1 MNPKTKKVLG
11 AVVRLAVA
19 AGLIAY
25 VLSQARLRDAVR
37 PAPDE
42 ASLPVVRKTDAGY
55 VVRTEESAER
65 LIPHEAFGE
74 PGGPVLAEGILSIA
88 RRLTGRWWW
97 VVAALGA
104 MMLQSPLGAV
114 RWRLLL
120 AVQGIRITFWES
132 LRLTY
137 IGWFFNNW
145 LPGATGGD
153 FVKAYYI
160 AAQTHH
166 KAEAVTVVFLDRFL
180 GLVSVCI
187 VGAVAL
193 LASLDDPR
201 VRIAQIVMGTFMAG
215 VVAATTVFY
224 SRWLR
229 NLLRVD
235 RLIARLPLAKIVARV
250 DQALLV
256 YRDHKRK
263 VATAVLYSWGTQ
275 VASILAI
282 WWVAVGLGSR
292 ADWYHYFLNMP
303 VVWIGWALVPVP
315 GGFGVAESLMQ
326 HLFGPDVL
334 GGGSALPV
342 GEAATL
348 ALAMMLAY
356 RLVQMTV
363 SLPGAV
369 FYLARRTTVSP
380 THMREELEDEN
391 GDAAEHPAGDTA
403 PDE

>member
-11 AVVRLAVA
+11 AAVRLLVA

-37 PAPDE
+37 PAPGE
-42 ASLPVVRKTDAGY
+42 QARPILRETDAGY
-55 VVRTEESAER
+55 VIRTEEGTEQ
-65 LIPHEAFGE
+65 LIPREALGK
-74 PGGPVLAEGILSIA
+74 PDGPVLAEGILSIA

-97 VVAALGA
+97 AAAALGA

-120 AVQGIRITFWES
+120 AVQGIHITFWES

-160 AAQTHH
+160 ASQTHR

-193 LASLDDPR
+193 TASLTDPR

-215 VVAATTVFY
+215 VLVGTTVFY
-224 SRWLR
+224 STRLR
-229 NLLRVD
+229 RLLRVD
-235 RLIARLPLAKIVARV
+235 RLIARLPLAKTVARV

-256 YRDHKRK
+256 YRYHKRK
-263 VATAVLYSWGTQ
+263 VATAILYSWGTQ
-275 VASILAI
+275 VGSILAM

-292 ADWYHYFLNMP
+292 AEWYHYFLNMP

-326 HLFGPDVL
+326 QLFGPAVL
-334 GGGSALPV
+334 GGSGAPVPV

-348 ALAMMLAY
+348 ALAMMLAF
-356 RLVQMTV
+356 RLVQMAV

-369 FYLARRTTVSP
+369 FYLARRTGVSP
-380 THMREELEDEN
+380 THMREQLEGEETESE
-391 GDAAEHPAGDTA
+391 A
-403 PDE
+403 

>member
-11 AVVRLAVA
+11 AAVRLLVA

-37 PAPDE
+37 PAPGED
-42 ASLPVVRKTDAGY
+42 ARPIVRRTDDGCVVR
-55 VVRTEESAER
+55 AENGSET
-65 LIPHEAFGE
+65 LIPYEAFGRPE
-74 PGGPVLAEGILSIA
+74 GPVLAEGILSIA

-97 VVAALGA
+97 AAAALGA

-120 AVQGIRITFWES
+120 AVQGIHITFTES

-160 AAQTHH
+160 AAQTHR

-193 LASLDDPR
+193 TASLSDPR
-201 VRIAQIVMGTFMAG
+201 VRIAQVVMGTFMAG
-215 VVAATTVFY
+215 VILGTVVFY
-224 SRWLR
+224 SRR
-229 NLLRVD
+229 VRTLLRVD
-235 RLIARLPLAKIVARV
+235 RLIARLPLAKTVAKV
-250 DQALLV
+250 DRALFV
-256 YRDHKRK
+256 YRYHKRK
-263 VATAVLYSWGTQ
+263 VARAVLYSWGTQ
-275 VASILAI
+275 VGSILAM

-292 ADWYHYFLNMP
+292 ADWDHYFLNMP

-326 HLFGPDVL
+326 HLFGPAVL
-334 GGGSALPV
+334 GGTAGPLPV

-348 ALAMMLAY
+348 ALAMMLAF

-363 SLPGAV
+363 SVPGAI
-369 FYLARRTTVSP
+369 FYLARRTGVSP
-380 THMREELEDEN
+380 THMREELEEEDEN
-391 GDAAEHPAGDTA
+391 TPSQA
-403 PDE
+403 

>member
-1 MNPKTKKVLG
+1 MGEKPKKVLW
-11 AVVRLAVA
+11 AALRLLVA
-19 AGLIAY
+19 AGLVAY

-37 PAPDE
+37 PAPGAELRPIARRTDE
-42 ASLPVVRKTDAGY
+42 GVVIQ
-55 VVRTEESAER
+55 TETGTER
-65 LIPHEAFGE
+65 LIPFEAFG
-74 PGGPVLAEGILSIA
+74 PDGAVHVDGILSIA
-88 RRLTGRWWW
+88 RRLSGRWGWAL
-97 VVAALGA
+97 AALGA

-120 AVQGIRITFWES
+120 AVQGIHITFWES

-160 AAQTHH
+160 ATQAHH
-166 KAEAVTVVFLDRFL
+166 KPEAVTTVFLDRFL
-180 GLVSVCI
+180 GLVSVCLI
-187 VGAVAL
+187 GAVAL
-193 LASLDDPR
+193 TGSLTDPR
-201 VRIAQIVMGTFMAG
+201 VRVAQIIMGTFMAG
-215 VVAATTVFY
+215 VLVGTAVFY
-224 SRWLR
+224 SHRLR
-229 NLLRVD
+229 TLLRVD
-235 RLIARLPLAKIVARV
+235 RLIARLPLGRTAAKV
-250 DQALLV
+250 DRALFV
-256 YRDHKRK
+256 YRYHKRK

-275 VASILAI
+275 VGSVLAM
-282 WWVAVGLGSR
+282 WWVATGLGSR

-326 HLFGPDVL
+326 HLFGPAAL
-334 GGGSALPV
+334 GGGTPVPV

-356 RLVQMTV
+356 RLVQMVV

-369 FYLARRTTVSP
+369 FYLARRTGVSP
-380 THMREELEDEN
+380 THMREELEE
-391 GDAAEHPAGDTA
+391 AEG
-403 PDE
+403 EV

>member
-1 MNPKTKKVLG
+1 MNPRTKKVLG
-11 AVVRLAVA
+11 AAVRLLVA

-37 PAPDE
+37 PAPGE
-42 ASLPVVRKTDAGY
+42 TPRPIVRVTDAGY
-55 VVRTEESAER
+55 VIQTEDGTER
-65 LIPHEAFGE
+65 LMSHEAFGR
-74 PGGPVLAEGILSIA
+74 PDGPVHVEGIGSIA

-97 VVAALGA
+97 ALAALGA

-187 VGAVAL
+187 VGAVAVT
-193 LASLDDPR
+193 ASLTDPR
-201 VRIAQIVMGTFMAG
+201 VRVAQIIMGAFMAAVLVG
-215 VVAATTVFY
+215 TAVFY
-224 SRWLR
+224 SQRLR
-229 NLLRVD
+229 RLLRVD
-235 RLIARLPLAKIVARV
+235 RLIARLPLAKTVAKV
-250 DQALLV
+250 DRALFV
-256 YRDHKRK
+256 YRYHKRQ
-263 VATAVLYSWGTQ
+263 VGQAVLYSWGTQ
-275 VASILAI
+275 VGSILAM

-303 VVWIGWALVPVP
+303 VVWIGWGLVPVP

-326 HLFGPDVL
+326 QLFGPAVL
-334 GGGSALPV
+334 GGEAGPLPP

-348 ALAMMLAY
+348 ALAMMLAF
-356 RLVQMTV
+356 RLVQMAV
-363 SLPGAV
+363 SLPGAF
-369 FYLARRTTVSP
+369 FYLARRTGVSP
-380 THMREELEDEN
+380 TDMREQLEEEDEE
-391 GDAAEHPAGDTA
+391 AEGEA
-403 PDE
+403 